1 MSTPQHQTN
10 MAEYNAIVNT
20 TRLLC
25 DAITKVSNIDWFSQ
39 NLVQCHLISYQA
51 SNDIMRTSGRSDTEK
66 FQYLLDAVI
75 VQVQANPVSAFSK
88 FVDILDSEAALS
100 PFATMVLNTRGKFI
114 DSIIIIIISY
124 SFHECRV

>member
-1 MSTPQHQTN
+1 
-10 MAEYNAIVNT
+10 MAEYNAIVNN

-39 NLVQCHLISYQA
+39 NLVQCHLISYHA

-100 PFATMVLNTRGKFI
+100 PFATMVSRTHGKFI
-114 DSIIIIIISY
+114 DSIIILLFTST
-124 SFHECRV
+124 FHECRV